1 MGVWQGWRGRT
12 VPEIAP
18 ARCLLLTFPPQP
30 SQPTPRKPRRSG
42 PSQYGPASQDTLP
55 CPFKDARM
63 FRHSALRS
71 AALALAVSLCLG
83 VPSAFADNAPAA
95 SASTAV
101 QREAVAKGLYELAYS
116 PKQNA
121 VFVPSSGGFGDD
133 AGPAQV
139 LRLNPTTLA
148 VETRIPLERKA
159 FGVVLDDAHNRLY
172 VGNTV
177 DLSVTVVDTAQNKA
191 IGTIQLMEKKT
202 GKDGKAAYTHD
213 LRELVV
219 DSAGNRLYVTGH
231 SSQPDV
237 SSVLFV
243 IDTTT
248 LKVINTIDGLGNAKA
263 PGLALDAANKRVYT
277 SNLLA
282 DLVVVGTDSHTPHSG
297 ALGCVAFGVGTTD
310 MANAFVTGAV
320 RLTMPASLR
329 VDLAG
334 ALPPGVTAKDIV
346 LHLLA
351 LPEIRSGAGV
361 GKVFEFTGDAIA
373 GLSVDER
380 ATLTN
385 MTAELGGLTGIVAP
399 DAETVRFLR
408 ERRGVDVVIEP
419 WMHSDPDAVYAA
431 TLRVDCQALS
441 PLVAAPGDPG
451 NGIPLS
457 SLQARPRID
466 STYN

>member
-1 MGVWQGWRGRT
+1 MIRNS
-12 VPEIAP
+12 
-18 ARCLLLTFPPQP
+18 F
-30 SQPTPRKPRRSG
+30 
-42 PSQYGPASQDTLP
+42 
-55 CPFKDARM
+55 F
-63 FRHSALRS
+63 RS
-71 AALALAVSLCLG
+71 AALAVAVSLSLG
-83 VPSAFADNAPAA
+83 APTAFAADAAPAT
-95 SASTAV
+95 SATTAV
-101 QREAVAKGLYELAYS
+101 QRQAIAQGLYELAYS
-116 PKQNA
+116 PTQKA
-121 VFVPSSGGFGDD
+121 VFVASSGGFGDD
-133 AGPAQV
+133 AGPSQV

-282 DLVVVGTDSHTPHSG
+282 DLVVVGTDSNKVVAQHKIAAEQPMNI
-297 ALGCVAFGVGTTD
+297 ALDPAGTRL
-310 MANAFVTGAV
+310 FVTDQGSEMLRGYQAKSSGLV
-320 RLTMPASLR
+320 SKHPGQRVLVLDRSTGKELASIPTDAGPLGILLDAPRKRLYVTNR
-329 VDLAG
+329 EAG
-334 ALPPGVTAKDIV
+334 TVTAYNSDSYQKV
-346 LHLLA
+346 ATYKVPTHPNSLA
-351 LPEIRSGAGV
+351 L
-361 GKVFEFTGDAIA
+361 DAKNNVLYVSIKNGEKDA
-373 GLSVDER
+373 KGSNESV
-380 ATLTN
+380 
-385 MTAELGGLTGIVAP
+385 
-399 DAETVRFLR
+399 
-408 ERRGVDVVIEP
+408 
-419 WMHSDPDAVYAA
+419 
-431 TLRVDCQALS
+431 
-441 PLVAAPGDPG
+441 
-451 NGIPLS
+451 
-457 SLQARPRID
+457 ARIQL
-466 STYN
+466 